1 MNSFKHYLHHS
12 VMAKRTAETSEGE
25 GHILKDGARP
35 IANDNEKGGSD
46 FEDEFED
53 EFESED
59 EIFEA
64 GEDGR
69 PDEER
74 EAEESRGMW
83 TTLEIFVRTCCPEY

>member
-1 MNSFKHYLHHS
+1 
-12 VMAKRTAETSEGE
+12 MAKRAAEDEESITTP
-25 GHILKDGARP
+25 LKKGDRP
-35 IANDNEKGGSD
+35 TKPEQDKDNEAGD

-64 GEDGR
+64 GVDGR
-69 PDEER
+69 PDAER

-83 TTLEIFVRTCCPEY
+83 LKR